1 MPTVV
6 VSIEDLSALV
16 TRVLIAHGLPPEAT
30 AVIAPLVVA
39 AERDGV
45 RSHGL
50 VRLPGYVSTMK
61 SGFMNPRAVPAVRD
75 AAPGV
80 VAVDG
85 DNGFAQLA
93 LAACRETLMAKARS
107 QGVAIASIFN
117 THHFSSLYLDVEPM
131 ADAGFV
137 AITCVNTRSIIAPG
151 LGARKVLGTSP
162 MGFACPRRG
171 GPPIVWDQASSIR
184 SFGDVMIAAR
194 RGEKLPDGIALDKDG
209 KPTTDPND
217 VLDDG
222 AILSF
227 GGYKG
232 HNIALMIEVLA
243 AALTGGRLGF
253 EDKSKEFP
261 GAETSHAGQ
270 FMMLIDP
277 RHSAGEG
284 FAARTAMIYDNLKA
298 SGAERVPGDRRYGA
312 RAKSLREGV
321 SVDAELYEAAKAL
334 LPPSG

>member
-1 MPTVV
+1 MSATIT
-6 VSIEDLSALV
+6 VSIEDLTALV
-16 TRVLIAHGLPPEAT
+16 ARVLETHGLAPDAT
-30 AVIAPLVVA
+30 GIIASLVVA

-45 RSHGL
+45 KSHGL
-50 VRLPGYVSTMK
+50 VRLPGYASTMK
-61 SGFMNPRAVPAVRD
+61 SGYMNPRAVPKVRD

-85 DNGFAQLA
+85 DNGFAQIA
-93 LAACRETLMAKARS
+93 LAACRERLMAKARA
-107 QGVAIASIFN
+107 QGIAMAALHN

-131 ADAGFV
+131 AEAGFV
-137 AITCVNTRSIIAPG
+137 ALTCVNTRSLIAPG
-151 LGARKVLGTSP
+151 PGARKVLGTSP
-162 MGFACPRRG
+162 MGFACPRAG
-171 GPPIVWDQASSIR
+171 GPPIVWDQASSVR

-194 RGEKLPDGIALDKDG
+194 RGERLPEGIAFDKEG
-209 KPTTDPND
+209 KRTTDPKA

-243 AALTGGRLGF
+243 AALTGGRLGY
-253 EDKSKEFP
+253 EDVSKQFP

-277 RHSAGEG
+277 AHTAGEG
-284 FAARTAMIYDNLKA
+284 FAERTAMIYERLHA
-298 SGAERVPGDRRYGA
+298 SGAERVPGDRRHA
-312 RAKSLREGV
+312 QRETSLREGIT
-321 SVDAELYEAAKAL
+321 VDAGLYEAAQAL
-334 LPPSG
+334 LVRR